1 VLSALLE
8 NGLAKKR
15 GLIMSLFCM
24 SLSHSWMRQ
33 KTLCLLTIVF
43 LWSILGYQLGSVEA
57 KDGKNDLKLKALGF
71 VSQEN
76 IYKTIEELQKF
87 ETRYSWKKQD
97 ETANYLF
104 KRFKAYG
111 LPVEFDEYYFKD
123 KKWKNVVATIPG
135 KRKPEDIYML
145 IAHFDSISDKPE
157 ISAPGAD
164 DNASGT
170 AAVLEIA
177 RILKD
182 AQLESSI
189 QFGIFSNE
197 EQDRLG
203 SKHFAK
209 KAREE
214 GLRIKGCINL
224 DVIGYNG
231 AMKSFS
237 SEALKGKGFIGTAK
251 LKFRTARDRIVK
263 YLHPNGVVII
273 AGKPKNEGLVKVTS
287 SLLNKYSDIGIKEI
301 VKEDCG

>member
-1 VLSALLE
+1 
-8 NGLAKKR
+8 
-15 GLIMSLFCM
+15 
-24 SLSHSWMRQ
+24 MRR
-33 KTLCLLTIVF
+33 KMVVIIELVF
-43 LWSILGYQLGSVEA
+43 LWLILGCQSGSVEA
-57 KDGKNDLKLKALGF
+57 NYEKNDLILEALGS

-76 IYKTIEELQKF
+76 IYKTVEELQKF
-87 ETRYSWKKQD
+87 ETRYPWKKQD
-97 ETANYLF
+97 EVANYLF
-104 KRFKAYG
+104 KRFQEYDI
-111 LPVEFDEYYFKD
+111 PVEFDEYYFKD

-135 KRKPEDIYML
+135 RRKPEDIYML
-145 IAHFDSISDKPE
+145 IAHFDSISEQPE

-182 AQLESSI
+182 KQLESSI

-197 EQDRLG
+197 EQDGLG

-209 KAREE
+209 KARKK

-231 AMKSFS
+231 AIKSLPR
-237 SEALKGKGFIGTAK
+237 EASTRRGLIGIAGLK
-251 LKFRTARDRIVK
+251 LRTARNQIHE
-263 YLHPNGVVII
+263 YLHPNGMVII
-273 AGKPKNEGLVKVTS
+273 AGRPENESLVKGA
-287 SLLNKYSDIGIKEI
+287 SLVFNKYSNIGIKEI